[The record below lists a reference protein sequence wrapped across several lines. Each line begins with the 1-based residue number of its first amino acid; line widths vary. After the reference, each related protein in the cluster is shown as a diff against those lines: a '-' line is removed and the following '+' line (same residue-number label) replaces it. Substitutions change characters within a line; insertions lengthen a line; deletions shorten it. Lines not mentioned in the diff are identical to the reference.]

1 MPSLLSR
8 RAMERR
14 CRKSHMFFARDL
26 HEVAGAK
33 NIPVGSAVQ
42 LSKAVYGLGNA
53 PRSLCEGV
61 HLFAIAATCL
71 CAVGV
76 V

>member
-1 MPSLLSR
+1 
-8 RAMERR
+8 
-14 CRKSHMFFARDL
+14 MFFARALD
-26 HEVAGAK
+26 EIAGAK

-42 LSKAVYGLGNA
+42 LSKDVYGLGNA
-53 PRSLCEGV
+53 PRSWCDGV

-71 CAVGV
+71 DAVGV